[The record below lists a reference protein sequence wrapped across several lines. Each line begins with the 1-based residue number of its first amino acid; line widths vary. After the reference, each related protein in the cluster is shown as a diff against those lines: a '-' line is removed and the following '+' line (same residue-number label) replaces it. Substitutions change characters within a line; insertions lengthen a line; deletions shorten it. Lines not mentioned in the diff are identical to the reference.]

1 MYKDIRPILN
11 YALEN
16 RNEIKVA
23 KSDIEIAKL
32 NTKISKS
39 AYLPNISLGYG
50 FNAAANFSNLT
61 DDDPFIDQIDE
72 NKGHSVNMNISI
84 PIFNRNQTRAGVKKS
99 KILENSSNL
108 ALEQAKLNLESS
120 IQRAFTDA
128 KAALKSYEASQKSL
142 QAQQLAFDNS
152 KDRYDLGALNSFD
165 LEQARIRLL
174 NAKSSLI
181 NSKYDFIFKTKVLDY
196 YTGKLIQ

>member
-1 MYKDIRPILN
+1 MSGVCLQIQL
-11 YALEN
+11 
-16 RNEIKVA
+16 
-23 KSDIEIAKL
+23 
-32 NTKISKS
+32 
-39 AYLPNISLGYG
+39 SLMSMPDK
-50 FNAAANFSNLT
+50 FDMNFLYSPTSN
-61 DDDPFIDQIDE
+61 
-72 NKGHSVNMNISI
+72 
-84 PIFNRNQTRAGVKKS
+84 KKS

>member
-1 MYKDIRPILN
+1 MCIR
-11 YALEN
+11 
-16 RNEIKVA
+16 
-23 KSDIEIAKL
+23 D
-32 NTKISKS
+32 
-39 AYLPNISLGYG
+39 
-50 FNAAANFSNLT
+50 
-61 DDDPFIDQIDE
+61 
-72 NKGHSVNMNISI
+72 
-84 PIFNRNQTRAGVKKS
+84 
-99 KILENSSNL
+99 
-108 ALEQAKLNLESS
+108 
-120 IQRAFTDA
+120 
-128 KAALKSYEASQKSL
+128 SQKSL